1 MKLFRRERAEPL
13 AVAQGGLEFRRPW
26 IRPDSRNPMQAG
38 GYVIILNK
46 AGERDRLL
54 AATSPMAE
62 SVEIHAIRVVGGG
75 ILMQPLPEGLML
87 PPDVTISLRPR
98 GYHLLLKGLQ
108 APLAVGS
115 RVPAT
120 LSFERAG
127 SVDVTFV
134 VEEPGPVGEAVLD
147 QDHHRP

>member
-1 MKLFRRERAEPL
+1 
-13 AVAQGGLEFRRPW
+13 
-26 IRPDSRNPMQAG
+26 
-38 GYVIILNK
+38 
-46 AGERDRLL
+46 
-54 AATSPMAE
+54 
-62 SVEIHAIRVVGGG
+62 
-75 ILMQPLPEGLML
+75 MQPLPEGLML